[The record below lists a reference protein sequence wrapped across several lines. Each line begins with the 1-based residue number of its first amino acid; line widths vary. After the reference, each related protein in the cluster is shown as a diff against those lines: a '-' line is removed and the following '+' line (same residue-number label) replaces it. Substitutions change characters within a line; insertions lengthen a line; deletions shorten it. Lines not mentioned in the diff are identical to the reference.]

1 MQISLPEETNKN
13 TSDQNILTEGTRRSH
28 EFLAKFSHDWMMQLS
43 AGLAYNLMV
52 AIVPMGI
59 AVIAVLGF
67 TVGNL
72 NPAAQAQLIDHI
84 QHSFPSTISSHN
96 ILEPALTRLSKSAG
110 LLSILA
116 VVTAIFGGSRLFI
129 AIERC
134 FDIIYHTNPRRAIR
148 QNLMALLMM
157 LVFIVLIP
165 IMVLASSL
173 PAVIISLVRNSLFN
187 QLSLVSQLA
196 HNALVLSV
204 ASILGSL
211 FVAWILFQS
220 IYIVV
225 PHQKISLK
233 KSWKG
238 ALVAAI
244 LLTVFLALFPLYV
257 THFMSS
263 YTGVAGFAI
272 IFLLF
277 FYYFAVILLFGAE
290 VNAYFAEGV
299 RPLPYQLATALLQQ
313 SIDPA
318 LKGQSTIVEQSAPP
332 LAKAASQ
339 PDVSTSR
346 QKTTDSQRQQELAA
360 RSDAGGEAVDE
371 NQTTPPERQLLA
383 FLKRKKHQLKYFKGQ
398 QKKKFRPEVVLS
410 TAVGTALAFAVTV
423 RSLHAKTDKALKK

>member
-1 MQISLPEETNKN
+1 MQVSLPETNKN
-13 TSDQNILTEGTRRSH
+13 TSDQNVLSRGTRRSH

-72 NPAAQAQLIDHI
+72 NPAAQAQLIDRI
-84 QHSFPSTISSHN
+84 QHSFPSTISSQN
-96 ILEPALTRLSKSAG
+96 ILEPVLTRLSKSAG
-110 LLSILA
+110 FLSVLA
-116 VVTAIFGGSRLFI
+116 VATAIFGGSRLFI

-134 FDIIYHTNPRRAIR
+134 FDIIYHTSPRPAIR
-148 QNLMALLMM
+148 QNLMGLLMM

-173 PAVIISLVRNSLFN
+173 PAVIISLVRSSTFS
-187 QLSLVSQLA
+187 QFPLVSQLA
-196 HNALVLSV
+196 RNGLILSA

-211 FVAWILFQS
+211 LVSWILFQS
-220 IYIVV
+220 IYMVV
-225 PHQKISLK
+225 PHQKISFK
-233 KSWKG
+233 KSWQG
-238 ALVAAI
+238 AIVAA
-244 LLTVFLALFPLYV
+244 LLLEVFLSLFPFYV

-299 RPLPYQLATALLQQ
+299 RPLPYQLATMLQE
-313 SIDPA
+313 SVDPQPGA
-318 LKGQSTIVEQSAPP
+318 LKGQSTTTPLVKETGQPTVAISGSAP
-332 LAKAASQ
+332 LSQ
-339 PDVSTSR
+339 PAQS
-346 QKTTDSQRQQELAA
+346 ELAA
-360 RSDAGGEAVDE
+360 SGAAEAQAGDKQQSTASK
-371 NQTTPPERQLLA
+371 RQPLA
-383 FLKRKKHQLKYFKGQ
+383 FLQRKKQQPERPKGQ
-398 QKKKFRPEVVLS
+398 PKKKFQPEVVLS
-410 TAVGTALAFAVTV
+410 TAVGTALAFALTV
-423 RSLHAKTDKALKK
+423 RSLRTKTEKEALKRKS